1 MANRLA
7 TSLKAWLKRWGPDDS
22 TLAAIKDLPPRRGSL
37 GWWLAGTQ
45 VLLVLVVAA
54 GVSWAA
60 IGVLE
65 DLADNRLRGEVQLA
79 GADAHAGITRASED
93 ALAFA
98 RVLSDRPTLRRL
110 LRDRDLTNIPPFL
123 ARFCTRAGADSC
135 AVIEHGVVLATA
147 GLPVPWDALRAAA
160 AEQGER
166 FMAAPQGESA
176 AWLGADVPLT
186 ADATG
191 VAAPGAQVLV
201 ARRLDDAFAATLTRH
216 EGVQLK
222 LRNYR
227 LFQSGPE
234 DEFTALHTAALA
246 DGNFAVTHI
255 DSLNLYAAGHPL
267 FSTTG
272 EGIALLETRLSTT
285 AMEKEVGAL
294 QSRLLWVAALLAAA
308 ALFGGLLLGRR
319 VTEPTR
325 ALTAA
330 AARLGQGDFAASIPR
345 GGPAEIGQLAHTMDD
360 MRRNLID
367 LTGTL
372 RAREAEAKAVL
383 DGIVEGVYAVDSDRN
398 IRYLNDRAAKLL
410 GINANEAI
418 GRFCGDVLNPRPV
431 GTELPCERLCPIRHA
446 RQGGEGH
453 SVEYLATP
461 AGTRRMA
468 LTSSRPVDG
477 LQVQVLRDE
486 TELEAVRRARDTVL
500 ANVSHEFRTPLAAQL
515 ASIELLRD
523 GLKTQP
529 PAQLEELVLS
539 LERGTVRLTQLIDNL
554 LESVRI
560 ESGQLDVRRQDIELD
575 GVIEDALATV
585 EPLLR
590 QRGQHIARDIGS
602 DLSLQGDA
610 VRLTQVLVNLLANAS
625 KFAPEATPIR
635 IGARREKG
643 QVIAWVEDEG
653 PGPPEGA
660 LESVFERFNRGGV
673 EPAPSGMGLGLSI
686 SRSIAERHGGTLAA
700 TRTNEE
706 RTRFTLTLPVG
717 NA

>member
-1 MANRLA
+1 MANRIA
-7 TSLKAWLKRWGPDDS
+7 SSLKRWLPDDD

-37 GWWLAGTQ
+37 GWWLAGIQ

-79 GADAHAGITRASED
+79 GADARAGITRASED

-110 LRDRDLTNIPPFL
+110 LRDRDLANIPPFL
-123 ARFCTRAGADSC
+123 QRFCTRAGADSC
-135 AVIEHGVVLATA
+135 AVIENGVVLATA
-147 GLPVPWDALRAAA
+147 GLPVPWEAMRAAA

-166 FMAAPQGESA
+166 FMVAPQGEPNS
-176 AWLGADVPLT
+176 WLGADAALG
-186 ADATG
+186 ADGASEA
-191 VAAPGAQVLV
+191 VPGAQVLV
-201 ARRLDDAFAATLTRH
+201 ARRLDDDFAASLASH
-216 EGVQLK
+216 EGVVLK

-234 DEFTALHTAALA
+234 DAFTALHTAALA
-246 DGNFAVTHI
+246 DGNFAVAHI
-255 DSLNLYAAGHPL
+255 ESQNLYAASHPV

-272 EGIALLETRLSTT
+272 EGIALLETRLSTA
-285 AMEKEVGAL
+285 AMQKEVGAL
-294 QSRLLWVAALLAAA
+294 QTRLIWVAVLLAAA

-319 VTEPTR
+319 VTLPTQ

-330 AARLGQGDFAASIPR
+330 AARLGQGDFAAAIPR

-383 DGIVEGVYAVDSDRN
+383 DGIVEGVYAVDADRK

-410 GINANEAI
+410 GINATEAI

-446 RQGGEGH
+446 RTSGEGKA
-453 SVEYLATP
+453 VEYLATP
-461 AGTRRMA
+461 AGNRRMV

-477 LQVQVLRDE
+477 LQVQVIRDE

-515 ASIELLRD
+515 ASIELLRE
-523 GLKTQP
+523 GLTTSP
-529 PAQLEELVLS
+529 PEKLEELVLS

-560 ESGQLDVRRQDIELD
+560 EAGQLDIRRQGIELD
-575 GVIEDALATV
+575 GVIEDAVATV

-590 QRGQHIARDIGS
+590 QRGQNIVREVGEE
-602 DLSLQGDA
+602 LSLQGDA

-625 KFAPEATPIR
+625 KFAPEGTPIR
-635 IGARREKG
+635 IGAGRKQG

-660 LESVFERFNRGGV
+660 LESVFERFSRGGV

-686 SRSIAERHGGTLAA
+686 SRSIAERHGGTLTA
-700 TRTNEE
+700 TRTAEA
-706 RTRFTLTLPVG
+706 RTRFTLTLPAE